1 MEPVLDRGNVF
12 LIGMMGSGKSTLG
25 RQLARALGKRFID
38 ADTEIEAQ
46 MGVPVATIF
55 EVEGEDSF
63 RAREELLLKELCTA
77 SDIVLATGGGAVLR
91 EPNRKALREN
101 GLVLYLHASVPVL
114 WERTKC
120 SRHRPLLRTG
130 DPLKTLEQLYR
141 VRDPIYR
148 ETAHRVVDAD
158 HARVSRLVA
167 VVGELSRGALKAC
180 AIDGELGDAPT
191 EGPPR
196 QSTKP

>member
-38 ADTEIEAQ
+38 ADAEIEAQ
-46 MGVPVATIF
+46 SGVSVATIF
-55 EVEGEDSF
+55 EVEGEESF

-91 EPNRKALREN
+91 ETNRKALREN
-101 GLVLYLHASVPVL
+101 GIVLYLHASVPVL

-130 DPLKTLEQLYR
+130 DPVKTLEQLYR
-141 VRDPIYR
+141 VRDPMYR

-158 HARVSRLVA
+158 HVRVSRLVA
-167 VVGELSRGALKAC
+167 LVGELSQGAAGYSP
-180 AIDGELGDAPT
+180 IDEAPGEAPGGD
-191 EGPPR
+191 PPA
-196 QSTKP
+196 QSKP